1 MANETTTTTATT
13 GAETTGAD
21 STATTGGEGSQT
33 DTTATTGGEGA
44 GGEQKGSENAEA
56 GKKAG
61 EEGGEQKGKDDA
73 KGKDGEGE
81 KDGEGKDGEAAVGEY
96 QDFKLPEGAQID
108 DVIMGDFKAF
118 GQANKLTQDQMQ
130 GLLDLQGKLNQRM
143 VEAAKETRAQWRKDA
158 ESDKE
163 FGGAKLEASKAT
175 IAAARDNLASQAFV
189 DLMDQFGLSDH
200 PEVLRHFYKL
210 GLKIS
215 EDNTA
220 GNGGKTSTEKE
231 EPRAA
236 DILYGKKETK

>member
-1 MANETTTTTATT
+1 MANEATTTTAATT
-13 GAETTGAD
+13 GAEAGATD
-21 STATTGGEGSQT
+21 TTATTGGEGSQT
-33 DTTATTGGEGA
+33 DATAATGGEGA
-44 GGEQKGSENAEA
+44 GGEQTGSETPEA

-61 EEGGEQKGKDDA
+61 EEGGEQKGKDD
-73 KGKDGEGE
+73 GKTDDEGK
-81 KDGEGKDGEAAVGEY
+81 KDGEGKDGENAVTEY

-163 FGGAKLEASKAT
+163 FGGAKLESSKAT

-215 EDNTA
+215 EDTTA
-220 GNGGKTSTEKE
+220 GNGGKSSTEKE

-236 DILYGKKETK
+236 DILYGKK